1 MWSSILQCHKLHGMG
16 SGMSCLSSNFRHL
29 LDLMNHYQK
38 CLFLSTDF
46 KGKSVWTSICN
57 RRCLFVDR
65 TFIGFYGLTG
75 DLKTEKGN

>member
-1 MWSSILQCHKLHGMG
+1 MWSSILQCRKLHGMG
-16 SGMSCLSSNFRHL
+16 PGMSCLSSNFRYL
-29 LDLMNHYQK
+29 LEK

-46 KGKSVWTSICN
+46 KGKSIRTSICN
-57 RRCLFVDR
+57 SRCLFVDR